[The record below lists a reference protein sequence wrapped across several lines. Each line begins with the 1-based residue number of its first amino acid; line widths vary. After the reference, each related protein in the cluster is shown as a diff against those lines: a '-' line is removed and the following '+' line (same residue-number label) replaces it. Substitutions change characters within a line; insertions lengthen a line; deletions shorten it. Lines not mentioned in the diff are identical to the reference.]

1 MRRTKQRLFPGAG
14 GSQSPL
20 ASLFLQPKELRVMGY
35 RSDVWIAMLVESE
48 DDAMKLL
55 SRYGQAERTKN
66 CQLLEYWS
74 ITRENRVDPNLKN
87 GTVLFYF
94 EGHDWKWYDSYEEV
108 MGIRNIV
115 DHAKALEIPYAY
127 REVVFGE
134 EIEDLR
140 DYIDYSHDQS
150 DLCDLIFDV
159 FTVARFCD
167 KKRTHGEPV
176 PAIDT
181 YKLFVA

>member
-1 MRRTKQRLFPGAG
+1 
-14 GSQSPL
+14 
-20 ASLFLQPKELRVMGY
+20 MGY
-35 RSDVWIAMLVESE
+35 RSNVWIGMLVESE

-55 SRYGQAERTKN
+55 SRYGQAERTRE

-74 ITRENRVDPNLKN
+74 ITRENGVYPNGK
-87 GTVLFYF
+87 GCSVLFSF

-140 DYIDYSHDQS
+140 DYIDYSDDQNHLS
-150 DLCDLIFDV
+150 DLIFDV

-167 KKRTHGEPV
+167 TNGTHSEPV

>member
-1 MRRTKQRLFPGAG
+1 
-14 GSQSPL
+14 
-20 ASLFLQPKELRVMGY
+20 MGY
-35 RSDVWIAMLVESE
+35 RSDVFIAMLVESE

-66 CQLLEYWS
+66 GQLLELWS
-74 ITRENRVDPNLKN
+74 ITRETGVNPNGN
-87 GTVLFYF
+87 TILFYL
-94 EGHDWKWYDSYEEV
+94 EGHDWKWYDSYEDV
-108 MGIRNIV
+108 MGIRDIV

-140 DYIDYSHDQS
+140 DYIDYSDDQNH
-150 DLCDLIFDV
+150 LCDLIFDV
-159 FTVARFCD
+159 FTVHRDLEVSASHD
-167 KKRTHGEPV
+167 EPV